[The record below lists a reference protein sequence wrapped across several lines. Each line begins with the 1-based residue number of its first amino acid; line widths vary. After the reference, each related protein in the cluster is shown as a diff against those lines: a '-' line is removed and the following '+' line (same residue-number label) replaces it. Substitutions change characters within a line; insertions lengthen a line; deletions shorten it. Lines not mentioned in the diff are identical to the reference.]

1 MSDANLERI
10 TILLQAKDR
19 DFARAMDRN
28 NKLIARLNQD
38 GGRNMTQMTR
48 TVNSRLDEMAASALS
63 FGRAFVGGLAFG
75 AVSAGLG
82 MLTTG
87 LRQTVRGIA
96 QVGDEARRAGVGVEA
111 FQEWGFVAQQNR
123 IGIDQLVD
131 GFKELNLRADEFVVT
146 GAGPAAEAFTRLGF
160 SSEDLARRLEDP
172 SELMLEIIRRMEG
185 LDRAAQIRVAD
196 EVFGG
201 SAGERFVELLAQG
214 EQGLRNT
221 MQRAR
226 QVGAVMDSEMIQR
239 AAILDTKF
247 QELTTRVQR
256 FFQAAAV
263 GLFAGGVETPADTLE
278 RLFGTLERAQSALG
292 DDMFSAL
299 IAQAGELTDA
309 AERAASAV
317 AETVDPE
324 QLSQSARWLTD
335 EIASMTQALAESGQT
350 GAAESMREL
359 HSIVSDLAAGFLDGS
374 VGAEELT
381 EGMTETATEAKSVV
395 EALGEVDAAR
405 FGGVIGAINGL
416 IERLAAAR
424 QAGDAA
430 RASLPGQAGMTT
442 GTPLANAVLPQD
454 MLGGRRSQAPRRAP
468 ALLGE
473 PEVPSGSG
481 TGVGSGSSRY
491 GAAVEDITASVRA
504 LELEAAALVAAA
516 GSGREYG
523 DAIEYARL
531 RAQLMNDALADGR
544 EITPQLQAEIDA
556 LAESYLTAGRSVD
569 QAREAMD
576 RVREDAK
583 RGADAFLSIFEAI
596 GQGSDAARAAVA
608 RLLAQ
613 MASAQFARFLDGLG
627 ATGGGGGVLG
637 AIGRL
642 LGRAGGGGVQAG
654 TPYLVN
660 ENTPNSEVFVPSRSG
675 GILNVAQAKSAL
687 AGQSGGPMA
696 ITVNVTGAS
705 GDDHVIALVHQGVR
719 QGLAAYDRALP
730 GRVRGLNPRRA

>member
-10 TILLQAKDR
+10 VIMLQAKDR
-19 DFARAMDRN
+19 DFARAMDRS
-28 NKLIARLNQD
+28 NKLIAKLSREGQRD
-38 GGRNMTQMTR
+38 TTQLTR

-63 FGRAFVGGLAFG
+63 FGRAFAAGLAG
-75 AVSAGLG
+75 SAVAAAMGFLSN
-82 MLTTG
+82 G

-96 QVGDEARRAGVGVEA
+96 AVGDEARRAGVGVEA
-111 FQEWGFVAQQNR
+111 FQEWAFVAQQNR
-123 IGIDQLVD
+123 IGVDQLID
-131 GFKELNLRADEFVVT
+131 GLKELNLRADEFVVT
-146 GAGPAAEAFTRLGF
+146 GAGPAAEAFQRLGYTA
-160 SSEDLARRLEDP
+160 EELRRGLADP
-172 SELMLEIIRRMEG
+172 SELLLEIIGRMQR
-185 LDRAAQIRVAD
+185 LNTAAQIRVAD

-201 SAGERFVELLAQG
+201 SAGERFVELLSQG
-214 EQGLRNT
+214 EDGLRRT
-221 MQRAR
+221 RDMAHE
-226 QVGAVMDSEMIQR
+226 VGAVMGEAMIRQADEVDR
-239 AAILDTKF
+239 RFNQLATRLGQLGREVVVGWSYIYDDVVDA
-247 QELTTRVQR
+247 LTTSDAEALLAPLEARLDRVAVEARDAQFALQR
-256 FFQAAAV
+256 MADLAGEMGSSALQAAFVAISDAIRNSTDA
-263 GLFAGGVETPADTLE
+263 LDE
-278 RLFGTLERAQSALG
+278 GTLQA
-292 DDMFSAL
+292 DDY
-299 IAQAGELTDA
+299 
-309 AERAASAV
+309 R
-317 AETVDPE
+317 
-324 QLSQSARWLTD
+324 
-335 EIASMTQALAESGQT
+335 ESLDRIL
-350 GAAESMREL
+350 GAAETALSASQSINGVDLSSAIAVVAALRGEL
-359 HSIVSDLAAGFLDGS
+359 VDLRDQAALTAAQVAAATMTPARQVESFWDT
-374 VGAEELT
+374 EEP
-381 EGMTETATEAKSVV
+381 
-395 EALGEVDAAR
+395 R
-405 FGGVIGAINGL
+405 FG
-416 IERLAAAR
+416 
-424 QAGDAA
+424 AGRFA
-430 RASLPGQAGMTT
+430 P
-442 GTPLANAVLPQD
+442 
-454 MLGGRRSQAPRRAP
+454 RSSPRPRRAP

-481 TGVGSGSSRY
+481 TGGGSGSSRY

-504 LELEAAALVAAA
+504 LDLEAAALVAAA

-627 ATGGGGGVLG
+627 ATGGGGGVLSF
-637 AIGRL
+637 IGRL

-654 TPYLVN
+654 VPYRIN

-675 GILNVAQAKSAL
+675 GVLNVSQAKSAL
-687 AGQSGGPMA
+687 AGQSGGAMA